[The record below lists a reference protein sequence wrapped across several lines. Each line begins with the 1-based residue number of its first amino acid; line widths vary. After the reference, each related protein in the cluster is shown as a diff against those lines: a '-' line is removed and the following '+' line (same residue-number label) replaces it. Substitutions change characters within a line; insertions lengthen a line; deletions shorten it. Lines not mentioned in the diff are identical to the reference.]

1 MVHFDRI
8 KGAKLSNSFDVR
20 NLNREKGSEERL
32 GILAI
37 SLFLLLTRDCHAQL
51 RETFTTYESSYFHTT
66 HDIDIV
72 ARDLDHYE
80 LHIRLMSYDML
91 NLEGGIQVSSEQY
104 QQFISSLKTAKQNF
118 EDWLQR
124 IKTTDKSNIDTIL
137 DLHPLVYGFFRYGG
151 RWRYDKE
158 HALSFTLKRM
168 LKRQDEQ
175 PVFVLS
181 IGTGMLK
188 YLYNNQITH
197 QGFRLVFSSPNEV
210 QVFMDKLSVQNI
222 REFIKLKKPRE

>member
-91 NLEGGIQVSSEQY
+91 NLEGGIQVSLSST
-104 QQFISSLKTAKQNF
+104 SSLFPLSKQ
-118 EDWLQR
+118 QS
-124 IKTTDKSNIDTIL
+124 KIL
-137 DLHPLVYGFFRYGG
+137 KIGC
-151 RWRYDKE
+151 KE
-158 HALSFTLKRM
+158 SKQL
-168 LKRQDEQ
+168 
-175 PVFVLS
+175 
-181 IGTGMLK
+181 I
-188 YLYNNQITH
+188 NQT
-197 QGFRLVFSSPNEV
+197 
-210 QVFMDKLSVQNI
+210 
-222 REFIKLKKPRE
+222 